1 MKIKEDNITKNIRI
15 YNASKYGTSE
25 YEEVEEN
32 IYKTYEKDDGNLS
45 LIGVTDPDKMK
56 VLENMSGWKPGKTDD
71 EKLFECIT
79 YRGKKYY
86 KREMSGKTVI
96 FENRNDNKSMIYVTS
111 IMFEQEPE
119 YEENSPN
126 DAEISQYPLE
136 DILDEFLCNC
146 EDFFEEEN
154 KNDSVNSYMEFSSPN
169 IENIKNLLTI
179 VGKHVYN
186 KEDGDYIKL
195 IIEN

>member
-1 MKIKEDNITKNIRI
+1 MKNIRI

-25 YEEVEEN
+25 YEEVEKN

-45 LIGVTDPDKMK
+45 LIGVTDLDKMK
-56 VLENMSGWKPGKTDD
+56 ALENMSGWKPGKTDAD
-71 EKLFECIT
+71 KLFECIT
-79 YRGKKYY
+79 YSGKKYY
-86 KREMSGKTVI
+86 KREINGKTVI

-146 EDFFEEEN
+146 EDFYEEEN
-154 KNDSVNSYMEFSSPN
+154 KNDSVNSYIEFSSPN
-169 IENIKNLLTI
+169 IENIKKLLTI

-186 KEDGDYIKL
+186 KENGDYIKL

>member
-1 MKIKEDNITKNIRI
+1 MKNIRI

-25 YEEVEEN
+25 YEEVDKN

-45 LIGVTDPDKMK
+45 LIGVTDLDKMK
-56 VLENMSGWKPGKTDD
+56 VLENMSGWEPGKTDAD
-71 EKLFECIT
+71 KLFECIT
-79 YRGKKYY
+79 YSGKKYY

-96 FENRNDNKSMIYVTS
+96 FENRNENKSMIYVTS

-146 EDFFEEEN
+146 EDFYEEEN
-154 KNDSVNSYMEFSSPN
+154 KNDSVNSYIEFSSPN
-169 IENIKNLLTI
+169 IENIKKLLTI
-179 VGKHVYN
+179 VGKHIYN